1 MYRIVLK
8 KSAKKFLD
16 KLPPNE
22 RIRIVREIEKL
33 PKGEDIKPL
42 RGHDGLMR
50 LRIGKYRAVYTVDN
64 GRLLLLML
72 TAADKYTKIYDR
84 KNKAR
89 YRALFFVNKHFPYN
103 L

>member
-16 KLPPNE
+16 KLSPNE

-50 LRIGKYRAVYTVDN
+50 LRIGKYRAIYIVDN
-64 GRLLLLML
+64 GRLVVVVI
-72 TAADKYTKIYDR
+72 DVDSRGQVY
-84 KNKAR
+84 KN
-89 YRALFFVNKHFPYN
+89 L
-103 L
+103 

>member
-22 RIRIVREIEKL
+22 RGRIVRELEKL

-42 RGHDGLMR
+42 RGHDELMR
-50 LRIGKYRAVYTVDN
+50 LRIGKYRAIYTVDN
-64 GRLLLLML
+64 GRLVVVVI
-72 TAADKYTKIYDR
+72 DVDSRGQVY
-84 KNKAR
+84 KN
-89 YRALFFVNKHFPYN
+89 L
-103 L
+103 